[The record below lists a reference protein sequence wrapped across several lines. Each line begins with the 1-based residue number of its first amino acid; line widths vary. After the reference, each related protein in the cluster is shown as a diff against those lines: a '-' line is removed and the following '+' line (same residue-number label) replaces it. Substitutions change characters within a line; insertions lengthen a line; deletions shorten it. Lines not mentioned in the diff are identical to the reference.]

1 MAPTDWASLVR
12 LADQGEAFHIIDTE
26 TTGLSPTANRVIE
39 LATVTIRHGRIVDRF
54 ETFVDPGVPIPARI
68 TQITGIRREML
79 TGAPKPDRAYRA
91 WREYLGAGGHFV
103 AHNAGFD
110 WDFLRTEFAR
120 EQLAWPFKESVCTVR
135 LARHCLPGLRKHG
148 LGALID
154 HYGIQ
159 VSDRHR
165 ALADVEATAEL
176 FLTFLDQLRG
186 GAPAPREP
194 VRPAAAPVTE
204 APHAAWHELVKHVR
218 AQSNATAALLDQHA
232 SVAAHEPGGTLV
244 IRVTPVYRPR
254 FTGDARRFA
263 VVEAAARAVYGETT
277 TLRIEG

>member
-26 TTGLSPTANRVIE
+26 TTGLSPSANRVIE
-39 LATVTIRHGRIVDRF
+39 LATVTLRHGKIVDRF

-79 TGAPKPDRAYRA
+79 VGAPAPAQAYKA
-91 WREYLGAGGHFV
+91 WRDYLGTGGHFV

-120 EQLAWPFKESVCTVR
+120 QALDWPFEQSVCTVR
-135 LARHCLPGLRKHG
+135 LARHCLPRLRKHG

-176 FLTFLDQLRG
+176 FLKFLDQLRG
-186 GAPAPREP
+186 GAAAPAEPARPAPAEL
-194 VRPAAAPVTE
+194 AT
-204 APHAAWHELVKHVR
+204 PHTAWNELVKHVR
-218 AQSNATAALLDQHA
+218 AQSNATAALLAQHA
-232 SVAAHEPGGTLV
+232 TVAAHEPDGALV
-244 IRVTPVYRPR
+244 LRVTPVYRPR

-263 VVEAAARAVYGETT
+263 VVEAAARAVFGDGTY
-277 TLRIEG
+277 LRIEG